1 MTPWNSFAD
10 PLIQYMDIFD
20 GWIKNQPRTPNPKV
34 KIVHKNSIEESSED
48 EWLRQ
53 LHDGWAGTSK
63 TS

>member
-1 MTPWNSFAD
+1 V
-10 PLIQYMDIFD
+10 DIFD
-20 GWIKNQPRTPNPKV
+20 GWIKNQTRTPNPKV
-34 KIVHKNSIEESSED
+34 RIVHKNSVEESSED